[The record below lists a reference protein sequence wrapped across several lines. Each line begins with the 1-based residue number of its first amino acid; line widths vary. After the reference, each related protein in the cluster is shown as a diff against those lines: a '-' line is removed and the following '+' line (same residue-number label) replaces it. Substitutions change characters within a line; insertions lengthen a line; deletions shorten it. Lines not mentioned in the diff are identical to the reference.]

1 VNNATKHV
9 GKYSDMEIP
18 SNSPAYVTKW
28 ECTCLIRDGKD
39 TMSYGKP
46 PWISPPVFHGWLEVG
61 DKGIKNNR
69 KPISHCINPWIS
81 C

>member
-18 SNSPAYVTKW
+18 SNRPAYDTKW
-28 ECTCLIRDGKD
+28 KCTCLIRDGKD

-46 PWISPPVFHGWLEVG
+46 PGYHLLYFTAGLKSV
-61 DKGIKNNR
+61 IKELRITENL
-69 KPISHCINPWIS
+69 
-81 C
+81 